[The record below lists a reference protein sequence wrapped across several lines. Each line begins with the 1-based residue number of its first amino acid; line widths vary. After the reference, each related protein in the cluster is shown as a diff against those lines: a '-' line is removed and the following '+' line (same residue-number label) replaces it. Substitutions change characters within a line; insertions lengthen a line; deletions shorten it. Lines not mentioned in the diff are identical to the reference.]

1 MTCFLPSFSLNDC
14 KNRQVMI
21 FFNYIRR
28 IFFLRGFGSAFRG
41 CHSGVCTGA
50 SRRAVRPAF
59 TENWE

>member
-1 MTCFLPSFSLNDC
+1 MNDC

-28 IFFLRGFGSAFRG
+28 MFFLRGFGSAFRG